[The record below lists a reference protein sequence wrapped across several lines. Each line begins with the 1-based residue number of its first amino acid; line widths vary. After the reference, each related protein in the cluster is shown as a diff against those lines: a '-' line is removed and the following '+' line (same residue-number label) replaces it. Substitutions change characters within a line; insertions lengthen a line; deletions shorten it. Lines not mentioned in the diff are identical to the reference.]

1 MLVSLSST
9 TAYLNRL
16 LQKRTEKTEKN
27 GNRLPAARAF
37 GNANDNLN
45 DNLLADARYYSSL
58 QKKTEITEKLQKL
71 ARLRQAP
78 PATVRC
84 AYDDRLAVCSCDEQN
99 PPSTSLFRHI
109 VHHCASKKHIPFY
122 IHFSFL
128 WKYANGQ
135 RVHIVNTWW

>member
-1 MLVSLSST
+1 MQRYSLFRKYS
-9 TAYLNRL
+9 
-16 LQKRTEKTEKN
+16 QKSEFFLSIEQTC
-27 GNRLPAARAF
+27 GDLD
-37 GNANDNLN
+37 ANDNLN

-58 QKKTEITEKLQKL
+58 QKRTEKTEKLQKL

-99 PPSTSLFRHI
+99 PPSTSFFRHI
-109 VHHCASKKHIPFY
+109 VLHCVSKKHIPFY